1 MSITISA
8 KDGVVSVSST
18 DTHTPIPLTE
28 LSPEESAA
36 VHLIFEALGEAVSE
50 AGVHVERRT
59 DKYLSIVA
67 YDVYDFC
74 RLKIGKKVMWM
85 SISVP
90 PEMKRTDD
98 PRFEVGQK
106 KNIRHWKI
114 PLQSLSDIS
123 NCKDLIQAAFDFDTK
138 DRKAQEPLPQGLG
151 SPEPQEQKADVEA
164 EISQEE
170 TESSEIPERPT
181 LFDQKLISSLNNEAF
196 TAYANDVL
204 EYLSFLS
211 KHPSANEDEYTAFTD
226 MLQFL
231 NEEIDRRKA
240 RGQIEKPKAKPKAKP
255 ASKKMMTIA
264 SVLWGILFVT
274 ALLVQTYWFIPIGII
289 FLLIFAARIK
299 M

>member
-50 AGVHVERRT
+50 AGIHVERRT

-74 RLKIGKKVMWM
+74 RVKIGKKVMWM
-85 SISVP
+85 SLSLP
-90 PEMKRTDD
+90 SEMKRTDD
-98 PRFEVGQK
+98 PRFEAGQK

-114 PLQSLSDIS
+114 PLQNVSDIFNS
-123 NCKDLIQAAFDFDTK
+123 KDLIQAAFDFDTK
-138 DRKAQEPLPQGLG
+138 DRKMREPLPQRADI
-151 SPEPQEQKADVEA
+151 PAPQEQIDDGKD
-164 EISQEE
+164 EIPLEE
-170 TESSEIPERPT
+170 MGFFDIPERPT

-204 EYLSFLS
+204 EYSRFLS
-211 KHPSANEDEYTAFTD
+211 KSHAANEDERTAFIN
-226 MLQFL
+226 MLRFL
-231 NEEIDRRKA
+231 REEAARRNTVG
-240 RGQIEKPKAKPKAKP
+240 RSEKPKAKPKAKP

-274 ALLVQTYWFIPIGII
+274 ALLAQTYWFIPIGVI
-289 FLLIFAARIK
+289 FILIFAARIK